1 MKIAVTGKIGS
12 GKSMV
17 MKTLKSLGAY
27 TVIADEINKRLLVDK
42 AYLSMLKKH
51 FPECFNLDVFDKKM
65 LSRIVFSDPQKRKLL
80 DEIAHPEIYRIIKE
94 HTTGKDLAFVEVPIL
109 TKERAKEFDLVVLVK
124 SQDDER
130 KRRVKKR
137 DNRSDEEIEG
147 IFLAQKDI
155 DEKSYQNVLVIE
167 NDTSEQELA
176 KKVKL
181 LYEKLV

>member
-1 MKIAVTGKIGS
+1 M
-12 GKSMV
+12 
-17 MKTLKSLGAY
+17 
-27 TVIADEINKRLLVDK
+27 
-42 AYLSMLKKH
+42 
-51 FPECFNLDVFDKKM
+51 
-65 LSRIVFSDPQKRKLL
+65 
-80 DEIAHPEIYRIIKE
+80 
-94 HTTGKDLAFVEVPIL
+94 PIL